1 MSSYT
6 YMEQNTQQQTS
17 RQQIVYRE
25 LDTIDD
31 AIHRLKKHIL
41 SLAGTRSTAVRSVL
55 DRTGG
60 VARNKYSRNDIL
72 EWQKNTG

>member
-1 MSSYT
+1 
-6 YMEQNTQQQTS
+6 MEQNTQQQAS

-31 AIHRLKKHIL
+31 ALHRLKEHIL
-41 SLAGTRSTAVRSVL
+41 SLAGMRGIAVRSVL

-60 VARNKYSRNDIL
+60 VARNKYSKHDIL
-72 EWQKNTG
+72 KWQKETRDDWGS